1 MIMGKIYDEY
11 LTDTGRRLVD
21 IFSSK
26 DHTKSIGGYM
36 RTDDYY
42 IYEELRDRWKKHGLS
57 VSYTAFAHAI
67 KLVNEIEKVTFPLAT
82 KFGRDP
88 LQFTNDIVDTLIL
101 AVTEEDQGYWVEK
114 TEEVY
119 NGMLEENKNSLIDK
133 QVD

>member
-1 MIMGKIYDEY
+1 MGKIYEKY
-11 LTDTGRRLVD
+11 LTDQGRRLVD

-36 RTDDYY
+36 RTDEYH

-57 VSYTAFAHAI
+57 VSYTAFAHSI
-67 KLVNEIEKVTFPLAT
+67 KLVNEIEKVTFPIAL

-119 NGMLEENKNSLIDK
+119 NGMLEENKKGLIDK
-133 QVD
+133 KVD